1 MGFVNKRNGN
11 TMRPVA
17 EDRDF
22 LVVPTLPLLEDDEA
36 VVFVVIEIVVAIFDD
51 CGDDDAAVVVNDD
64 VDWIGW
70 ATIVWLKWFAVDVGA
85 ANDDVDDNGDSEDDG
100 ASLSLNE
107 INWPA
112 EAYCTGTLLRR
123 RLEIETFSND

>member
-1 MGFVNKRNGN
+1 
-11 TMRPVA
+11 MRPVA

-36 VVFVVIEIVVAIFDD
+36 VVVVVIEIVVAIFDD

-70 ATIVWLKWFAVDVGA
+70 ATIVWLKWFTVDIGA
-85 ANDDVDDNGDSEDDG
+85 ATDVNDGDNDDVDDNGDSEDDG

-107 INWPA
+107 INCPA